1 MKKVESFLARPLL
14 RCWLFYTSTHIK
26 LPYNFFSESSAEQSS
41 ISDTQVKLLFWGNE
55 TTRAAASRLC
65 RLCLCL
71 RISDIE
77 EEEEEEEEDFL
88 TTFGSSSSS

>member
-14 RCWLFYTSTHIK
+14 RCWLIYTSTHIK
-26 LPYNFFSESSAEQSS
+26 LPYKFFSESSAEQSS

-65 RLCLCL
+65 LCL
-71 RISDIE
+71 RISDI